1 MSATGCYTE
10 DETLLSCSRTVTFI
24 RYSEK
29 RTPLPQIFVTRK
41 LLWETARAIQD
52 GGHKRCQPASFGDRY
67 LRYTARTRICISFQD
82 SFGDPHRN
90 ASKL

>member
-1 MSATGCYTE
+1 MYDYFPFS
-10 DETLLSCSRTVTFI
+10 
-24 RYSEK
+24 
-29 RTPLPQIFVTRK
+29 PLPQIFITRK

-82 SFGDPHRN
+82 SFGDPYRN